1 VTIQT
6 SLMHLICLLKKL
18 EAHRTCSTPRR
29 LCNYGSKTEKR
40 RKRNHLSQEPQKLFN
55 LRRKRGK
62 NLKMFQMQKVLWKMP
77 MLRDLESMS

>member
-1 VTIQT
+1 
-6 SLMHLICLLKKL
+6 MHLICLLKKL

-40 RKRNHLSQEPQKLFN
+40 RKRNHLSKEPQKHFN
-55 LRRKRGK
+55 LRKKRAK
-62 NLKMFQMQKVLWKMP
+62 DLKTFQMQRIEWKMP